1 MKGKLARAKRWFWIL
16 VSIAAVVWVSK
27 YLLLDTPAAPGAK
40 FVIDLDALHRAATAS
55 GALPDHIEVEQVG
68 EFAFPEKLLI
78 AGDSFHL
85 HPMVLLSHRV
95 VWPNHSL
102 IIDTAMSSAEAKEL
116 PGSKVDEAAF
126 ARVEAAM
133 KTADSIVFTH
143 EHSDHVGGVASAPD
157 FAAIA
162 KKVRITREQLNGPK
176 LQRSD
181 FRAGAL
187 GQLEA
192 LDYEGLYTLAP
203 GVVLQK
209 APGHSVGSQLIYV
222 ELANGTRFL
231 FVGDIAWTYENI
243 TRQTGRP
250 GLATVLMSEDRPAVA
265 AQLQALA
272 ALPHDVHVIIAH
284 DPVTLAKDLAEGL
297 YRKGFTSP

>member
-1 MKGKLARAKRWFWIL
+1 MKGKRARVKRWFWVL
-16 VSIAAVVWVSK
+16 VGIAAVVLIAK
-27 YLLLDTPAAPGAK
+27 HFLLDTAAAPGAK
-40 FVIDLDALHRAATAS
+40 YVIDLQALHRAATAS

-68 EFAFPEKLLI
+68 AFAFPQKLVI

-95 VWPNHSL
+95 VWPNRSL
-102 IIDTAMSSAEAKEL
+102 IIDTAMSPAAAKAM
-116 PGSKVDEAAF
+116 PGSKIDEAAF
-126 ARVEAAM
+126 ARVQAAL
-133 KTADSIVFTH
+133 KKADDIVFTH
-143 EHSDHVGGVASAPD
+143 EHSDHVGGVASSPD
-157 FAAIA
+157 FASIA
-162 KKVRITREQLNGPK
+162 KKVRITREQLNSPK
-176 LQRSD
+176 LEQKD
-181 FRAGAL
+181 FPPGAL

-192 LDYEGLYTLAP
+192 LDYHGLYTLAP

-231 FVGDIAWTYENI
+231 FVGDIAWAYDNI

-250 GLATVLMSEDRPAVA
+250 GLATLLMSEDRPAVA

-272 ALPHDVHVIIAH
+272 ALPPDVHIIVAH
-284 DPVTLAKDLAEGL
+284 DPVTLAKDLAAGL
-297 YRKGFTSP
+297 YRKGFSAE

>member
-1 MKGKLARAKRWFWIL
+1 MRGKLARVTRWFWIL
-16 VSIAAVVWVSK
+16 VSIAALVLVAK
-27 YLLLDTPAAPGAK
+27 HFLLDTPAAPGPK
-40 FVIDLDALHRAATAS
+40 YVIDLAALHRAATAS

-68 EFAFPEKLLI
+68 EFAFPQKLVI
-78 AGDSFHL
+78 AGDDFHM
-85 HPMVLLSHRV
+85 HQMVLLSHRV
-95 VWPNHSL
+95 VWPNRSL
-102 IIDTAMSSAEAKEL
+102 IIDTAMSPAGAKGI
-116 PGSKVDEAAF
+116 PGSKIDEAAY
-126 ARVEAAM
+126 ARVEAAL
-133 KTADSIVFTH
+133 KKADTIVFTH

-157 FAAIA
+157 FASIA

-181 FRAGAL
+181 FRTGTL

-192 LDYEGLYTLAP
+192 LDYDGLYAVAP

-209 APGHSVGSQLIYV
+209 APGHSTGSQLIYV

-231 FVGDIAWTYENI
+231 FVGDIAWTYDNI

-250 GLATVLMSEDRPAVA
+250 GLATLLMSEDRPAVA

-272 ALPHDVHVIIAH
+272 ALPPDVHIIVAH
-284 DPVTLAKDLAEGL
+284 DPVTLEKDLAAGL
-297 YRKGFTSP
+297 YRKGFTAQ